1 MPSGPLLGGRYE
13 VHAEIGAGGM
23 ASVYLGRLRGA
34 AGFSRV
40 VAIKRMHPHLAKDAE
55 VVAMFLDE
63 ARLASRVRH
72 PNVVSIVDVV
82 GSGPEIFLVLEY
94 VPGMALH
101 AVLGAAEDGRQAPP
115 SVALRV
121 LHDAL
126 LGLGAAHRA
135 TDERG
140 QPLRMVHRDVSPQ
153 NLLVGDDGVTRVLD
167 FGIAKAEG
175 RLQERTRTNETKGK
189 LAYMA
194 PEQILGDPLDLRTD
208 VYAAGICL
216 WELLLGRRAF
226 QGADPVVMRRILEE
240 TLEPPSRVVPDVT
253 PALDALV
260 ARAIAK
266 DRTGR
271 FSSATEMAEH
281 IDALGIMA
289 RHEEV
294 RAWLQRRVGPKLSER
309 AALDARIEA
318 GEEVDPAG
326 APPDPER
333 EPAASISTSTTM
345 SSERIVATRRRA
357 WRPAAIGLAV
367 VAIGAAGA
375 IAWRVTGGPVNQAA
389 VGATVASSAEA
400 AVASASARPTV
411 EPAVSAAASASA
423 TPVATPSAPS
433 ASSVMP
439 VRPSGVGAKPGAS
452 TPTATTSPRRE
463 TLY

>member
-13 VHAEIGAGGM
+13 VHAEIGSGGM
-23 ASVYLGRLRGA
+23 ATVYLGRLRGA

-94 VPGMALH
+94 VPGLALH
-101 AVLGAAEDGRQAPP
+101 AVLGAVEEGRRQVPP
-115 SVALRV
+115 NVALRI

-126 LGLGAAHRA
+126 LGLAAAHRA

-140 QPLRMVHRDVSPQ
+140 KPLRMVHRDVSPQ

-194 PEQILGDPLDLRTD
+194 PEQILGDPVDLRAD
-208 VYAAGICL
+208 LYAAGVCL
-216 WELLLGRRAF
+216 WELLVGRRAF

-240 TLEPPSRVVPDVT
+240 TLEPPSRIAPGVT
-253 PALDALV
+253 PALDTFV

-266 DRTGR
+266 DRAER
-271 FSSATEMAEH
+271 FASATEMAER
-281 IDALGIMA
+281 IGALGIMA

-294 RAWLQRRVGPKLSER
+294 RAWLRSRVGSKLAER
-309 AALDARIEA
+309 AALVARIEA
-318 GEEVDPAG
+318 GEAVEPDASPAVD
-326 APPDPER
+326 R
-333 EPAASISTSTTM
+333 ELAAATSTSTTM
-345 SSERIVATRRRA
+345 SSERIVVARRHA
-357 WRPAAIGLAV
+357 WRPATVGIGV
-367 VAIGAAGA
+367 VALAAAGA
-375 IAWRVTGGPVNQAA
+375 IAWRITAGPAGQPSLGG
-389 VGATVASSAEA
+389 TVASSTDP
-400 AVASASARPTV
+400 VVPDISPRPAV
-411 EPAVSAAASASA
+411 EPAVSAVVVASA
-423 TPVATPSAPS
+423 TSAPTASAPSAPS
-433 ASSVMP
+433 ATQP
-439 VRPSGVGAKPGAS
+439 RPTGGGAKPGAPAS
-452 TPTATTSPRRE
+452 TATPRRE